1 MGNKSRKSRFLKQQ
15 DQPTNQPIKKA
26 MTLDEVMALEQVVGI
41 QKQLVLEKAFTST
54 DVTTILKAQNYLK
67 TIEKKDQVDI
77 KSILVDPLDSGASF
91 GYKHK
96 PYSLSYDMLRGM
108 AKTHIPTAV
117 IKTRVAQVLDH
128 CEPQSD
134 KYRTGFVVDKRNKWR
149 STEKDKPLTKDEQKR
164 ADKIIQFILDCGTTE
179 NFWHAD
185 TFSTFISKIVIDA
198 LTLDQSTF
206 EVVRDRAGRPI
217 EFFATDAATFR
228 IADSFGNDDS
238 MRNYE
243 EVNGYAPS
251 YVQVIDGRVYNS
263 FYPWELCFGVMNPTT
278 DIRTNGYGESP
289 LERMIQLITSLLNAD
304 AYNANFFKVGSSPQ
318 GILTYSGN
326 VNQNTLDSFRQ
337 QWQAQVAGVAN
348 SHKIPM
354 VNADKVNFIP
364 TNVPNKDMEFGR
376 YQEFMIK
383 CCCAMYLTD
392 PSEIGF
398 NMSGNTNGNSGL
410 GGDATKEKLQ
420 YSKDKGLKPLL
431 RYIQHWL
438 NKYIVWQIDP
448 EFEFRFVGV
457 DDAED
462 KATELD
468 QDIKKVQNFMTLNEI
483 RAKYNLD
490 EVEGGDTVL
499 NPIFSQQKMMAQQ
512 GNEESNNAVDGM
524 NGGKDDDEPNPFMK
538 SLQNDLNK
546 LLS

>member
-1 MGNKSRKSRFLKQQ
+1 MGSKSRKKRILREHVAQ
-15 DQPTNQPIKKA
+15 NNHPIQKA
-26 MTLDEVMALEQVVGI
+26 MTIEEVVAMENVIGI
-41 QKQLVLEKAFTST
+41 QKQLALEKAFSST
-54 DVTTILKAQNYLK
+54 DVATILKAENYLK
-67 TIEKKDQVDI
+67 SIEKRDNVDI
-77 KSILVDPLDSGASF
+77 KSVLVDPLSTSSSF
-91 GYKHK
+91 GYKYK

-108 AKTHIPTAV
+108 AKTHIPTAT
-117 IKTRVAQVLDH
+117 IKTRVAQVLEH

-134 KYRTGFVVDKRNKWR
+134 KYRTGFIIDKRNKWR
-149 STEKDKPLTKDEQKR
+149 STIKDKPLTKAEQLK
-164 ADKIIQFILDCGTTE
+164 ADKITQFILDCGTTE

-185 TFSTFISKIVIDA
+185 TFSTFITKLVTDA
-198 LTLDQSTF
+198 LTLDQGTF
-206 EVVRDRAGRPI
+206 EVVRDRVGRPI

-228 IADSFGNDDS
+228 IADSFQN
-238 MRNYE
+238 E
-243 EVNGYAPS
+243 ETITDQGLVNGYAPA
-251 YVQVIDGRVYNS
+251 YVQVIDGKVYNS
-263 FYPWELCFGVMNPTT
+263 FFPWELCFGVMHPST

-289 LERMIQLITSLLNAD
+289 LERMIQLVTSLLNAD
-304 AYNANFFKVGSSPQ
+304 SYNANFFKVGSSPQ

-354 VNADKVNFIP
+354 INADKVNFIP
-364 TNVPNKDMEFGR
+364 THVPNKDMEFGK

-383 CCCAMYLTD
+383 CCCAMFLID

-398 NMSGNTNGNSGL
+398 SMSGNTDGNSGL
-410 GGDATKEKLQ
+410 GGDATKEKLK

-431 RYIQHWL
+431 KHIQHWI

-490 EVEGGDTVL
+490 EVEGGDIVL
-499 NPIFSQQKMMAQQ
+499 NPIFSQQKMMAEQ

-524 NGGKDDDEPNPFMK
+524 NEGGDDEPNPFLK
-538 SLQNDLNK
+538 SLQTDLER

>member
-1 MGNKSRKSRFLKQQ
+1 
-15 DQPTNQPIKKA
+15 
-26 MTLDEVMALEQVVGI
+26 LE
-41 QKQLVLEKAFTST
+41 
-54 DVTTILKAQNYLK
+54 
-67 TIEKKDQVDI
+67 
-77 KSILVDPLDSGASF
+77 
-91 GYKHK
+91 
-96 PYSLSYDMLRGM
+96 
-108 AKTHIPTAV
+108 
-117 IKTRVAQVLDH
+117 H

-134 KYRTGFVVDKRNKWR
+134 KYRTGFVIDKRNKWR
-149 STEKDKPLTKDEQKR
+149 STEKDKTLTKDEQKR
-164 ADKIIQFILDCGTTE
+164 ADKLVQFILDCGTTE

-185 TFSTFISKIVIDA
+185 TFSVFITKLVTDA
-198 LTLDQSTF
+198 LTLDQATF
-206 EVVRDRAGRPI
+206 EVVRDKVGRPI

-228 IADSFGNDDS
+228 IADSYGNDDS
-238 MRNYE
+238 IRNYE
-243 EVNGYAPS
+243 EVNGYAPA
-251 YVQVIDGRVYNS
+251 YVQVIDGRVFNS
-263 FYPWELCFGVMNPTT
+263 FYPWDLCFGVMNPST

-304 AYNANFFKVGSSPQ
+304 QYNANFFKVGSSPQ

-326 VNQNTLDSFRQ
+326 VNQNTLESFRQ

-364 TNVPNKDMEFGR
+364 THIPNKDMEFGR

-383 CCCAMYLTD
+383 CSCAMFLID

-398 NMSGNTNGNSGL
+398 SMSGNMNGNSGL

-431 RYIQHWL
+431 KHIQHWL
-438 NKYIVWQIDP
+438 NKYIVWQLDP
-448 EFEFRFVGV
+448 EFEFRFVGIE
-457 DDAED
+457 DAED

-490 EVEGGDTVL
+490 EVEGGDIVL
-499 NPIFSQQKMMAQQ
+499 NPIFSQNKMMAQQ
-512 GNEESNNAVDGM
+512 GDQESNQAVDGM
-524 NGGKDDDEPNPFMK
+524 NGEDGNEEPNPFMK
-538 SLQNDLNK
+538 SLQNDLAK